1 MKRTVTLALIALALA
16 YLLGLQFVRY
26 ERAAAKERDV
36 STPAIT
42 RDTSA
47 KRAKDA
53 PVRDRHWAFGGYP
66 CTGEDCAQDRAGY
79 RWAQTH
85 GIADPDDCTGKTG
98 PFIEGCRVYARQ
110 QKAR

>member
-1 MKRTVTLALIALALA
+1 MKLTATLALVALALA

-26 ERAAAKERDV
+26 ERAAAKKSDV

-47 KRAKDA
+47 RPAKPATA
-53 PVRDRHWAFGGYP
+53 PERRWAFGGYP
-66 CTGEDCAQDRAGY
+66 CAGEDCAQDKAGY
-79 RWAQTH
+79 EWAQAH

-110 QKAR
+110 EKAR